1 MAARLYFE
9 SDQTTNTLSN
19 ILMMMTSEPANPLP
33 CSFCSWIV
41 SVKMRPLSFSPYLS
55 HWCQKKYKNMKVE
68 PDKKLL
74 FIPFS
79 SYRVVYHSENNQC
92 GCYFKIPV
100 DISLSDKDTRWCSFF
115 VDDNKKNKQPYIW
128 SIYNKMDDTES
139 KVAWRTMISLEVLAK
154 VTASRW
160 DHLFLPW
167 CIAGQ

>member
-9 SDQTTNTLSN
+9 SDQTKNTLSN

-115 VDDNKKNKQPYIW
+115 C
-128 SIYNKMDDTES
+128 
-139 KVAWRTMISLEVLAK
+139 R
-154 VTASRW
+154 R
-160 DHLFLPW
+160 
-167 CIAGQ
+167 

>member
-1 MAARLYFE
+1 MAAPLYFE
-9 SDQTTNTLSN
+9 SDQTKNTLSN

-79 SYRVVYHSENNQC
+79 SYRVVYQ
-92 GCYFKIPV
+92 
-100 DISLSDKDTRWCSFF
+100 
-115 VDDNKKNKQPYIW
+115 KQSMW
-128 SIYNKMDDTES
+128 
-139 KVAWRTMISLEVLAK
+139 L
-154 VTASRW
+154 
-160 DHLFLPW
+160 LF
-167 CIAGQ
+167 